1 MTVYLLDHSIL
12 LWCVGT
18 RALMNNPL
26 GGYELLRSFNVRGC
40 SYSWRLGRKL
50 VSPKELRSSKVFLK
64 LETWKKACI
73 LKGASIFEGVLEVG
87 DLEESLYLQR
97 SFNLRSWRLGRK
109 LVSSKELR
117 SSKVFLKLETWK
129 KVCIFK
135 GASIFEGVLEL
146 GSSEELQS
154 LSVFLKFES
163 SKKPCIFEGGRLQ
176 ELRRLLFF
184 GRILSRPSGVN
195 NFQPLQM
202 KRTLLFIEF
211 PGGLLWTWVGLIHRP
226 GRSDQA
232 PSSFGGVLLP
242 SAIQLLWGTIGLL
255 SLDPPPCFCRR
266 IHRPGRSDQASSSF
280 GEVVLPS
287 VIQLLS
293 RDDRAFAVRST
304 ALVGAIRHLRPLEG
318 DIAVSDPTS
327 IGGRSSFCRQIHRP
341 SRSDRAPSS
350 FEEVILPSAIQLLSG
365 DDRAFAVRSTAL
377 VGAIGHLRRLERW
390 YCRQRSN
397 FYRGR
402 SGFCCQIQRPGRS
415 DRTPSSFGEVVL
427 PSAIQLLSRDD
438 QDFAVRSTAVVGAI
452 GHLRPLEM

>member
-202 KRTLLFIEF
+202 KRTLLFIE
-211 PGGLLWTWVGLIHRP
+211 
-226 GRSDQA
+226 
-232 PSSFGGVLLP
+232 
-242 SAIQLLWGTIGLL
+242 
-255 SLDPPPCFCRR
+255 
-266 IHRPGRSDQASSSF
+266 
-280 GEVVLPS
+280 
-287 VIQLLS
+287 
-293 RDDRAFAVRST
+293 ST